1 MPVRAA
7 ESVRRA
13 EPADLSALLPLIEA
27 LARHHGDQPHLT
39 AASLFRDL
47 FTEPRWLHG
56 FVAQTQGTIIGYA
69 SLLPLARLHLG
80 QRGMDLHHLFVA
92 EPARGGGVGTQLV
105 QAAQTYAKGL
115 GCSYLTVGTQSGNRA
130 AQDFYQRRG
139 FFASPPAP
147 DRFAFDLSVWTPSN
161 AR

>member
-1 MPVRAA
+1 MPVRP
-7 ESVRRA
+7 A
-13 EPADLSALLPLIEA
+13 EPADLAALLPLVEA
-27 LARHHGDQPHLT
+27 LARHHGDQPQVT

-56 FVAQTQGTIIGYA
+56 FVAETQDQVIGYA

-80 QRGMDLHHLFVA
+80 QRGMDLHHLYVA
-92 EPARGGGVGTQLV
+92 KPARGVGVGTQLV
-105 QAAQTYAKGL
+105 QAVQAYAKGL

-130 AQDFYQRRG
+130 AQVYYQKRG
-139 FFASPPAP
+139 FFSSPPVP
-147 DRFAFDLSVWTPSN
+147 DRFAFDLSAWMPTS